1 MGDFRKKIAQKLL
14 KLHKRCYTFCVTPKV
29 KSKNRTLPRQRPIHN
44 EIPCGNGGYSV
55 IIKRRHVT
63 LDIRKFHKPPPFNI
77 TMVLHSPQGES
88 QTTPSRSAS

>member
-1 MGDFRKKIAQKLL
+1 MCNQKKDAAE
-14 KLHKRCYTFCVTPKV
+14 
-29 KSKNRTLPRQRPIHN
+29 RQRPRHN
-44 EIPCGNGGYSV
+44 EIPYGNGGYSV

-88 QTTPSRSAS
+88 QTTLSRSAS